1 MSQKVLKELYRMKNA
16 LNFEK
21 DLVSLTKHHYSKS
34 LDYKKI
40 VDFLFNKKFNNLE
53 SLPFLPV
60 KLFKDLNLKSIPDSE
75 IFKVLSSSGTSG
87 NVSKIFLDKL
97 NAQSQT
103 KALNTIISKVLGK
116 ERLPMLIA
124 DQKINYDDKNKF
136 NAKTAALIGFSIFGK
151 NHNYILNESGE
162 IDYLEL
168 ITFYK
173 NLAIVN
179 F

>member
-60 KLFKDLNLKSIPDSE
+60 KLFKDLNLK
-75 IFKVLSSSGTSG
+75 IFKLR
-87 NVSKIFLDKL
+87 NI
-97 NAQSQT
+97 
-103 KALNTIISKVLGK
+103 
-116 ERLPMLIA
+116 
-124 DQKINYDDKNKF
+124 
-136 NAKTAALIGFSIFGK
+136 
-151 NHNYILNESGE
+151 
-162 IDYLEL
+162 
-168 ITFYK
+168 
-173 NLAIVN
+173 
-179 F
+179 

>member
-21 DLVSLTKHHYSKS
+21 DLAYKTSLFKI
-34 LDYKKI
+34 LGLQKI

-60 KLFKDLNLKSIPDSE
+60 KLFRFEFKKYSRPE
-75 IFKVLSSSGTSG
+75 IFKVLYSSGTSG

-103 KALNTIISKVLGK
+103 KALNTIISKFLEK
-116 ERLPMLIA
+116 R
-124 DQKINYDDKNKF
+124 
-136 NAKTAALIGFSIFGK
+136 
-151 NHNYILNESGE
+151 
-162 IDYLEL
+162 DYLC
-168 ITFYK
+168 
-173 NLAIVN
+173 
-179 F
+179 

>member
-1 MSQKVLKELYRMKNA
+1 MEMNDIENILKKNKIKCKCILADHKLKIKIENVKLAEKTKQILNQYLGLNKNYIFVELDESKVLKELYRMKNA

-75 IFKVLSSSGTSG
+75 IFKVLYSSGTSG
-87 NVSKIFLDKL
+87 NVSKIF
-97 NAQSQT
+97 
-103 KALNTIISKVLGK
+103 
-116 ERLPMLIA
+116 
-124 DQKINYDDKNKF
+124 
-136 NAKTAALIGFSIFGK
+136 
-151 NHNYILNESGE
+151 
-162 IDYLEL
+162 
-168 ITFYK
+168 
-173 NLAIVN
+173 
-179 F
+179 